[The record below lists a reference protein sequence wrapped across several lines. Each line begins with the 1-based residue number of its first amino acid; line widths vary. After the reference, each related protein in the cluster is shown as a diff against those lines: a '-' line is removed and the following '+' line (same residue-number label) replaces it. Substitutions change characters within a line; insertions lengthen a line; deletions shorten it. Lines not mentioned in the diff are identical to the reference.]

1 MKLGVY
7 ADQGYIKGLLSYT
20 SRVSE
25 AGADVGHAALDSARG
40 VLSRLAQSIS
50 SDFDTEPTIRPVLD
64 LSDITAGAGSIS
76 RMLSGNYS
84 FGATGNLGA
93 ISASMQENQNGASN
107 DDVVDAINTLRK
119 DLSGIGNTTYHI
131 DGITYDD
138 GSNISEAIRTLVHAA
153 RVERRV

>member
-1 MKLGVY
+1 
-7 ADQGYIKGLLSYT
+7 
-20 SRVSE
+20 
-25 AGADVGHAALDSARG
+25 
-40 VLSRLAQSIS
+40 
-50 SDFDTEPTIRPVLD
+50 
-64 LSDITAGAGSIS
+64 
-76 RMLSGNYS
+76 MLSGNYS